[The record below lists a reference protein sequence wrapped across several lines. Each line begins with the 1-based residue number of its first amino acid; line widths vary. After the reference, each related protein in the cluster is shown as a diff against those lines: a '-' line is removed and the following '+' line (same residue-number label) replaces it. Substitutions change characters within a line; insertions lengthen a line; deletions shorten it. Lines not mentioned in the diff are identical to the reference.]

1 VSQPALA
8 TDRRV
13 GELEAQGQDKGED
26 ELHKRLAIVQQA
38 KAGRFIL
45 KIDGGGAV
53 VPCLCSC
60 YAFGS
65 LM

>member
-1 VSQPALA
+1 
-8 TDRRV
+8 V
-13 GELEAQGQDKGED
+13 GEQEAQGQDKGED

-45 KIDGGGAV
+45 KIDGDSAV